1 MVFVDYL
8 TKGLEVLATG
18 DQAALTIAK
27 LLVEHV
33 ISHHGIP
40 VQILS
45 DSGAS
50 FLSQPVKEVC
60 KFLGV
65 ERVNTTAHNPQTN
78 GLVERFNWILTS
90 MAKQVECSGRYWA
103 TQLLNVLFAY
113 SASLQGSTR
122 ESSPDCQQ
130 HCEGIMKNHTRK

>member
-40 VQILS
+40 PENHHQTANSI
-45 DSGAS
+45 
-50 FLSQPVKEVC
+50 VK
-60 KFLGV
+60 
-65 ERVNTTAHNPQTN
+65 
-78 GLVERFNWILTS
+78 
-90 MAKQVECSGRYWA
+90 
-103 TQLLNVLFAY
+103 
-113 SASLQGSTR
+113 GS
-122 ESSPDCQQ
+122 
-130 HCEGIMKNHTRK
+130 

>member
-8 TKGLEVLATG
+8 TKRLEVLPTG

-33 ISHHGIP
+33 ISHHGVP

-50 FLSQPVKEVC
+50 FLCQPVKEVC
-60 KFLGV
+60 K
-65 ERVNTTAHNPQTN
+65 VNTTAHNPQTD
-78 GLVERFNWILTS
+78 GLVERFKWILTS
-90 MAKQVECSGRYWA
+90 MLAKQVECSG
-103 TQLLNVLFAY
+103 
-113 SASLQGSTR
+113 
-122 ESSPDCQQ
+122 
-130 HCEGIMKNHTRK
+130 